1 MTKTISIIFIF
12 ASYFLLNSCGFK
24 PMYKFNSDDID
35 TRNYNLKVISETSR
49 EIQEEINKVSLS
61 KDDLTYEV
69 LLKVQEEQ
77 TPLIINTNGTVAK
90 YRIEVSLNFEII
102 QNNTKDI
109 ISSGIARGF
118 AQYDV
123 GESEFNNEDMKK
135 SMTRNA
141 TKNALQIMVS
151 KVESSIASLDDN

>member
-1 MTKTISIIFIF
+1 MTKIEKKLYYSIGEISKFLNVNSSLIRYWEKEFDVIRPKKNSKGNRIFTQ
-12 ASYFLLNSCGFK
+12 N
-24 PMYKFNSDDID
+24 
-35 TRNYNLKVISETSR
+35 
-49 EIQEEINKVSLS
+49 
-61 KDDLTYEV
+61 DLDNIKLIYH
-69 LLKVQEEQ
+69 LLKEKKF
-77 TPLIINTNGTVAK
+77 TIDGAK
-90 YRIEVSLNFEII
+90 KKIRENKFGVKKNFEII